1 MKLFENIKDF
11 VKIKKAVVT
20 IGTFDGVHVGH
31 VKILKKLIQKS
42 KEINGESVVV
52 TFSPHPRKVIF
63 KDNNLKLLN
72 TDEEKI
78 FLLKN
83 IGIDNLIIHPFTKE
97 FSRISSVEFVRDI
110 LINKIGTKI
119 LIIGYNHQFGRNRE
133 GSFNDLLEYSNIF
146 DFKVQK
152 ISVEEVDNISVSSTK
167 IRDAISNGDFKIAGK
182 YLNYEYNF
190 LGLVR
195 KGDRL
200 GRTINFPTANLEL
213 MNDDKLIP
221 KDGVYYVTVEIDK
234 KQHKGMLNI
243 GFSPTVG
250 KGMKKIE
257 VHIIDL
263 DRDLYDKIIKIT
275 FKKWIRSEKKFNDLI
290 ELKKQLEIDLKLIKK
305 I

>member
-1 MKLFENIKDF
+1 M
-11 VKIKKAVVT
+11 
-20 IGTFDGVHVGH
+20 
-31 VKILKKLIQKS
+31 S
-42 KEINGESVVV
+42 
-52 TFSPHPRKVIF
+52 
-63 KDNNLKLLN
+63 NL
-72 TDEEKI
+72 
-78 FLLKN
+78 
-83 IGIDNLIIHPFTKE
+83 
-97 FSRISSVEFVRDI
+97 RDI

-133 GSFNDLLEYSNIF
+133 GSFDDLREYSNIF

-152 ISVEEVDNISVSSTK
+152 ISVEEVNNISVSSTK

-221 KDGVYYVTVEIDK
+221 KDGVYYVTVKIEK

>member
-1 MKLFENIKDF
+1 LKVFDNIKDF

-42 KEINGESVVV
+42 KEINGESVVI

-78 FLLKN
+78 LLLKN

-133 GSFNDLLEYSNIF
+133 GSFDDLLEYSNIF

-167 IRDAISNGDFKIAGK
+167 IRDAIFNGDFEIAGK

-213 MNDDKLIP
+213 MNENKLIP
-221 KDGVYYVTVEIDK
+221 KDGVYYVIVKIEK
-234 KQHKGMLNI
+234 QQHKGMLNI
-243 GFSPTVG
+243 GFSPTIG

-263 DRDLYDKIIKIT
+263 DRDLYDKTIKIT
-275 FKKWIRSEKKFNDLI
+275 FKKWIRLEKKFNDLI
-290 ELKKQLEIDLKLIKK
+290 ELKKQLEIDLKFIKK

>member
-1 MKLFENIKDF
+1 MKVFENIKDF

-167 IRDAISNGDFKIAGK
+167 IRDAISNRDFKIAGK

-221 KDGVYYVTVEIDK
+221 KDGVYYVSVEIDK

>member
-1 MKLFENIKDF
+1 LKVFDNIKDF

-78 FLLKN
+78 LLLKN

-133 GSFNDLLEYSNIF
+133 GSFDDLLEYSNIF

-167 IRDAISNGDFKIAGK
+167 IRDAIFNGDFEIAGK

-213 MNDDKLIP
+213 MNDNKLIP
-221 KDGVYYVTVEIDK
+221 KDGVYYVIVEIEK

-243 GFSPTVG
+243 GFSPTIG

-263 DRDLYDKIIKIT
+263 DRDLYDKTIKIT
-275 FKKWIRSEKKFNDLI
+275 FKKWIRLEKKFNDLI

>member
-1 MKLFENIKDF
+1 MKVFENIKDF

-167 IRDAISNGDFKIAGK
+167 IRDAISNGDFEIAGK

-213 MNDDKLIP
+213 MN
-221 KDGVYYVTVEIDK
+221 
-234 KQHKGMLNI
+234 
-243 GFSPTVG
+243 
-250 KGMKKIE
+250 
-257 VHIIDL
+257 
-263 DRDLYDKIIKIT
+263 
-275 FKKWIRSEKKFNDLI
+275 
-290 ELKKQLEIDLKLIKK
+290 
-305 I
+305 

>member
-1 MKLFENIKDF
+1 MKVFDNIKDF

-78 FLLKN
+78 LLLKN

-133 GSFNDLLEYSNIF
+133 GSFDDLLEYSNIF

-167 IRDAISNGDFKIAGK
+167 IRDAIFNGDFEIAGK

-213 MNDDKLIP
+213 MNDNKLIP
-221 KDGVYYVTVEIDK
+221 KDGVYYVIVEIEK

-243 GFSPTVG
+243 GFSPTIG

-263 DRDLYDKIIKIT
+263 DRDLYDKTIKIT
-275 FKKWIRSEKKFNDLI
+275 FKKWIRLEKKFNDLI

>member
-1 MKLFENIKDF
+1 MKVFDNIKDF

-42 KEINGESVVV
+42 KEINGESVVI

-78 FLLKN
+78 LLLKN

-133 GSFNDLLEYSNIF
+133 GSFDDLLEYSNIF

-167 IRDAISNGDFKIAGK
+167 IRDAIFNGDFEIAGK

-213 MNDDKLIP
+213 MNENKLIP
-221 KDGVYYVTVEIDK
+221 KDGVYYVIVKIEK
-234 KQHKGMLNI
+234 QQHKGMLNI
-243 GFSPTVG
+243 GFSPTIG

-263 DRDLYDKIIKIT
+263 DRDLYDKTIKIT
-275 FKKWIRSEKKFNDLI
+275 FKKWIRLEKKFNDLI
-290 ELKKQLEIDLKLIKK
+290 ELKKQLEIDLKFIKK

>member
-1 MKLFENIKDF
+1 LKVFDNIKDF

-42 KEINGESVVV
+42 KEINGESVVI

-78 FLLKN
+78 LLLKN

-133 GSFNDLLEYSNIF
+133 GSFDDLLEYSNIF

-167 IRDAISNGDFKIAGK
+167 IRDAIFNGDFEIAGK

-213 MNDDKLIP
+213 MNENKLIP
-221 KDGVYYVTVEIDK
+221 KDGVYYVIVEIEK
-234 KQHKGMLNI
+234 QQHKGMLNI
-243 GFSPTVG
+243 GFSPTIG

-263 DRDLYDKIIKIT
+263 DRDLYDKTIKIT
-275 FKKWIRSEKKFNDLI
+275 FKKWIRLEKKFNDLI
-290 ELKKQLEIDLKLIKK
+290 ELKKQLEIDLKFIKK

>member
-1 MKLFENIKDF
+1 MKVFDNIKDF

-42 KEINGESVVV
+42 KEINGESVVI

-78 FLLKN
+78 LLLKN

-133 GSFNDLLEYSNIF
+133 GSFDDLLEYSNIF

-167 IRDAISNGDFKIAGK
+167 IRDAIFNGDFEIAGK

-213 MNDDKLIP
+213 MNENKLIP
-221 KDGVYYVTVEIDK
+221 KDGVYYVIVEIEK
-234 KQHKGMLNI
+234 QQHKGMLNI
-243 GFSPTVG
+243 GFSPTIG

-263 DRDLYDKIIKIT
+263 DRDLYDKTIKIT
-275 FKKWIRSEKKFNDLI
+275 FKKWIRLEKKFNDLI
-290 ELKKQLEIDLKLIKK
+290 ELKKQLEIDLKFIKK

>member
-1 MKLFENIKDF
+1 MKVFENIKDF

-152 ISVEEVDNISVSSTK
+152 ISVEEVNNISVSSTK

-221 KDGVYYVTVEIDK
+221 KDGVYYVTAEIDK

-263 DRDLYDKIIKIT
+263 DRDLYDKIIKIK